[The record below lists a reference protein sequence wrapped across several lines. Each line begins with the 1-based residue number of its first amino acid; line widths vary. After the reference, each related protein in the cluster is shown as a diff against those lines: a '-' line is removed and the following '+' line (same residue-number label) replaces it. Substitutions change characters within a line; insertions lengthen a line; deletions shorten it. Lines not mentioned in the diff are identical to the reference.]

1 MANELMREQWTKYGG
16 PAWVEH
22 HEIFES
28 VFAPFNQAAIAAIGP
43 TLDGSTVLDVGC
55 GSGSLCAAVLD
66 HGGSAVGVDISATMI
81 SGARKLVP
89 AARFEVADAQVD
101 SLGALAPGGFDRV
114 TSRFGVMFFDDPVA
128 AFSNIRTATKAGGR
142 MAFVCWRALA
152 DNPTFSCGTRVLV
165 ERMPDPPVGAGPGAP
180 GPDAFADPDVVTTI
194 LTEAGWRDAAVE
206 PFDATCSYGMNG
218 GDGVEERMTMLLA
231 TQTGRLATEQLRPTL
246 DDAAWQALL
255 EDVRA
260 DVRTAM
266 VDGVVQFPGRTWIVS
281 AVNETACV
289 S

>member
-28 VFAPFNQAAIAAIGP
+28 VFAPFNEAAIGALGP
-43 TLDGSTVLDVGC
+43 SLDGLTVLDIGC

-66 HGGSAVGVDISATMI
+66 HGGTAVGVDISATMI
-81 SGARKLVP
+81 AGARELVP

-101 SLGALAPGGFDRV
+101 SLGALVPGGFDRV

-128 AFSNIRTATKAGGR
+128 AFANIRTATKAGGR
-142 MAFVCWRALA
+142 LAFVCWRALA
-152 DNPTFSCGTRVLV
+152 DNPTFSCGTHVLV
-165 ERMPDPPVGAGPGAP
+165 ERMPEPPPPAGPGAP
-180 GPDAFADPDVVTTI
+180 GPTAFADPDVVTAI
-194 LTEAGWRDAAVE
+194 LTEAGWGEVAAT
-206 PFDATCSYGMNG
+206 PFDAICSFGING
-218 GDGVEERMTMLLA
+218 SDGVEERMAMLMA
-231 TQTGRLATEQLRPTL
+231 TQTGRLAAEQLRQTL
-246 DDAAWQALL
+246 DDDAWQALL

-260 DVRTAM
+260 DIRTAM

-281 AVNETACV
+281 AVN
-289 S
+289 